1 MSVMRKASRGGF
13 GWYTTEATWAEWSAM
28 YKIEFEYF
36 NKTGARIGSGVYYKS
51 YRTESEAV
59 RDAEKIYGN
68 SKRFDWYIVDEN
80 N

>member
-1 MSVMRKASRGGF
+1 
-13 GWYTTEATWAEWSAM
+13 M

-36 NKTGARIGSGVYYKS
+36 NKTGDRIGSGVYYKL

-59 RDAEKIYGN
+59 RDAERIYGN

>member
-1 MSVMRKASRGGF
+1 
-13 GWYTTEATWAEWSAM
+13 M

-36 NKTGARIGSGVYYKS
+36 NKTGVRVGSGVYYKS
-51 YRTESEAV
+51 YRTENEAV

-80 N
+80 D

>member
-1 MSVMRKASRGGF
+1 
-13 GWYTTEATWAEWSAM
+13 M
-28 YKIEFEYF
+28 YKIWFDYL

-51 YRTESEAV
+51 YRRESEAG

-80 N
+80 D